1 MSGSKPDS
9 ADGLPACDKSV
20 RPGIGS
26 SAFQDFPIDHAPAW
40 IAVCVDETVPVA
52 SAAWHGL
59 VSARALA
66 H

>member
-1 MSGSKPDS
+1 MVALSHCPVTFSDLEGGMFGG
-9 ADGLPACDKSV
+9 A
-20 RPGIGS
+20 S
-26 SAFQDFPIDHAPAW
+26 SCERSSLRESR